1 MCKTSKDSTL
11 YTDKASLELSPIEKQ
26 MHFELGRILHQEK
39 LEKKKK
45 AIVLL
50 PSEPIEISRYEKDS
64 DTLMAIYDM
73 GYTDAMKRM
82 NEIKAMI
89 AEHSTQT
96 VSVEG

>member
-1 MCKTSKDSTL
+1 ML
-11 YTDKASLELSPIEKQ
+11 KALNKRADIYNEQRLFCQ
-26 MHFELGRILHQEK
+26 K

>member
-1 MCKTSKDSTL
+1 M
-11 YTDKASLELSPIEKQ
+11 
-26 MHFELGRILHQEK
+26 
-39 LEKKKK
+39 
-45 AIVLL
+45 LL

>member
-1 MCKTSKDSTL
+1 M
-11 YTDKASLELSPIEKQ
+11 
-26 MHFELGRILHQEK
+26 
-39 LEKKKK
+39 
-45 AIVLL
+45 LL

-89 AEHSTQT
+89 AEHSAQA
-96 VSVEG
+96 VAVEG